1 MVRSFDPA
9 SSFQL
14 ESDQPPP
21 GRKHLSRW
29 HANGVRLDLS
39 LGIEQLAKRVAA
51 ERALNSAVSQ
61 YEGKEIAVH
70 LVWGRSPSLR
80 AQLPSEHSPWKDRTG
95 GRSIGRAD
103 RRAEPKSVLPAG
115 CGGMRSSARWT
126 AEVVS
131 LHFVPPPG
139 DRSFMFGS
147 ASVSGFQFEDSVPG
161 CPGLDATAV
170 RRCFRGISR
179 GGRIRIA

>member
-1 MVRSFDPA
+1 MAQPLRRNLDDAAFLVVMGFKAVHQDLLVRALKDPVVAFDA
-9 SSFQL
+9 RAL
-14 ESDQPPP
+14 ESG
-21 GRKHLSRW
+21 GRNWPKIASYS
-29 HANGVRLDLS
+29 ANPHDGALFLREPRSIKGPAKPRLIRARAS
-39 LGIEQLAKRVAA
+39 LGESITC
-51 ERALNSAVSQ
+51 
-61 YEGKEIAVH
+61 
-70 LVWGRSPSLR
+70 GR
-80 AQLPSEHSPWKDRTG
+80 
-95 GRSIGRAD
+95 
-103 RRAEPKSVLPAG
+103 RR
-115 CGGMRSSARWT
+115 MRSSARWT